1 MYYWYNLSRM
11 ESGVA
16 TASEAEDQIMA
27 AVEDGPV
34 DQFVLADISC
44 DGAFLTCPL
53 PDAASLDTWQ

>member
-1 MYYWYNLSRM
+1 MCHWYKLPYM
-11 ESGVA
+11 EPGA
-16 TASEAEDQIMA
+16 AAASEAEDRIMA

-53 PDAASLDTWQ
+53 ADAASLDTWR